1 MTPSLQT
8 LEARLNAQREIVIA
22 LLSHALLERD
32 TGLALLRSLEE
43 EVIAQDG
50 AEDPGSQPSAGFAR
64 GNEKS
69 TEIRDI
75 LDTAK
80 ARAEAILSLQQQ
92 ETKPIGAG
100 QL

>member
-1 MTPSLQT
+1 MSTTPPAI
-8 LEARLNAQREIVIA
+8 EGRLNAQREVLIA
-22 LLSHALLERD
+22 LVSHALLEPE

-50 AEDPGSQPSAGFAR
+50 AEDPGAQPSAGFAR

-80 ARAEAILSLQQQ
+80 ARADAI
-92 ETKPIGAG
+92 KAG
-100 QL
+100 QGKAAENGKQLPL